1 MSFYSKFSDQDL
13 IESYN
18 NQIDYQGKA
27 TQELLEEITS
37 RTTLEN
43 FQAIIENQKGILN
56 ERNRIIREIHQHYF
70 NKSSKEESLSLLKS
84 DLLSRQEI
92 RILVEEK
99 YSHIHQNVE
108 NLNVDSDTL
117 LKSFVGIM
125 IAPFVSSIIIF
136 ILIFSINALIA
147 FHFFLLIPAYI
158 INYFVIRRIT
168 KKTRDNLAVFIA
180 TFIATVLNLIF
191 FILLIN

>member
-27 TQELLEEITS
+27 TQELLEEITC

-117 LKSFVGIM
+117 LKSFVGII

-136 ILIFSINALIA
+136 TLIFSINALIA

-180 TFIATVLNLIF
+180 TFIATVLNLIL

>member
-1 MSFYSKFSDQDL
+1 MSFYSKFSNQDL

-18 NQIDYQGKA
+18 NQIDYQGKV

-37 RTTLEN
+37 RTTLGN
-43 FQAIIENQKGILN
+43 FQAIIENQKGLLN

-136 ILIFSINALIA
+136 TLIFSINALIA

>member
-1 MSFYSKFSDQDL
+1 MSFYSKFSEQDL

-27 TQELLEEITS
+27 TQELLEEITN
-37 RTTLEN
+37 RGTFEN
-43 FQAIIENQKGILN
+43 FQAKIENQKGMLN

-70 NKSSKEESLSLLKS
+70 NKFSKEESLSLLKS

-99 YSHIHQNVE
+99 YVDIHQNVE
-108 NLNVDSDTL
+108 NLNVDSDTI
-117 LKSFVGIM
+117 LKSFVGII
-125 IAPFVSSIIIF
+125 IASFVSSVIIF
-136 ILIFSINALIA
+136 TIIFSINALIA
-147 FHFFLLIPAYI
+147 LHFFLLIPAYI
-158 INYFVIRRIT
+158 INYFVIRLIT

-180 TFIATVLNLIF
+180 TFIATILNLIF
-191 FILLIN
+191 FILLI

>member
-43 FQAIIENQKGILN
+43 FQAIIENKKGILN

-136 ILIFSINALIA
+136 TLIFSINALIA

-168 KKTRDNLAVFIA
+168 KKTRDNLAVFTA